1 MNLSIETIT
10 FGKYKNGTLQ
20 DILKDRPY
28 CIWLLQQEWF
38 STNYEY
44 LYNRVKE
51 YKPLD
56 YFINDIKQD
65 NNTPFLEKYTY
76 FNLIPLNDIKLPL
89 SEEEKI
95 CYSFYIKTIEELKT
109 KIQDRIGTENQYDI
123 KAPIGWLQQFEKA
136 SGLKRDAFKKFIDS
150 YDLPNITYIVE
161 DIKKEGGIEYKGAK
175 SFKIAKKRSEEQ
187 ELYWEK
193 ILKEKYG
200 DHIGTQFK
208 YEKCIFDFINISS
221 NTIYECKLNITD
233 YNEKQHTKYL
243 HTLNKYNIVYLI
255 GNDCI
260 INMNRKEIYTGS
272 NVSNLKLNKLTE
284 LVKDFVLTEIKNI
297 KDDIL
302 KYI

>member
-10 FGKYKNGTLQ
+10 FGKYKNGTLD
-20 DILKDRPY
+20 DILKDRQY
-28 CIWLLQQEWF
+28 SVWLLQQEWF
-38 STNYEY
+38 LTHYEY

-51 YKPLD
+51 YNPLD
-56 YFINDIKQD
+56 YFLNEKTE
-65 NNTPFLEKYTY
+65 NNTSFLENYKY
-76 FNLIPLNDIKLPL
+76 FNLTPVNDIKLPL
-89 SEEEKI
+89 TEQEKI
-95 CYSFYIKTIEELKT
+95 CYAFYIKTIEDLKK
-109 KIQDRIGTENQYDI
+109 KIQSRIVTDNQYNI
-123 KAPIGWLQQFEKA
+123 KAPVGWLQQFEKD
-136 SGLKRDAFKKFIDS
+136 SGLKREEFKKFIDS

-161 DIKKEGGIEYKGAK
+161 DIKKEGGIEYKGAQ

-187 ELYWEK
+187 EIYWEH

-200 DHIGTQFK
+200 EHIGVQFK

-243 HTLNKYNIVYLI
+243 HTLNKYNLVYLI

-260 INMNRKEIYTGS
+260 INMNRKEIYNSKPIHLIT
-272 NVSNLKLNKLTE
+272 VQNKLTE
-284 LVKDFVLTEIKNI
+284 LIKDFTFIEI